1 MTRPRSNGV
10 GLARGAAL
18 LLVLW
23 LLVLLTGLISVFA
36 LSARTEGLQGR
47 FLGRSTAARYAAE
60 AGVEVAALHLQG
72 DDLAARWV
80 PDGRVNQ
87 FRFEGQQVQVR
98 VLDESAKIDLN
109 VAPAELLIGLL
120 SALRIDQARAHL
132 LASAILDWRDSDN
145 LLNAEGGAEDPQ
157 YAAAKL
163 PYGAKDR
170 PFETLSELRQV
181 LGMDE
186 ALYRQLQPYLT
197 VYTGRARPDPQFAA
211 APVLQALGLPPE
223 QIEQIVAQRAL
234 TQSGQPRPPGAQTAV
249 VSAQGTGTYSI
260 SSRAT
265 RADGTRVEI
274 QAAIRVGSG
283 GGLGQIY
290 LPLSWRVGDTD

>member
-1 MTRPRSNGV
+1 
-10 GLARGAAL
+10 
-18 LLVLW
+18 
-23 LLVLLTGLISVFA
+23 VFA

-234 TQSGQPRPPGAQTAV
+234 AQSDQPRPPGTQTAV

-283 GGLGQIY
+283 GGLGQSY